1 MQIDRQAVLQVF
13 LAEANETLGQM
24 EEALLLLE
32 ERPNDDELLGE
43 VFRVVHMLKGNAAA
57 LDFKEV
63 SSFAHSIEGPLASIR
78 AREISIDKETINLLL
93 QAVDALRAMV
103 PAAAAGED
111 YFSPSQLQLMERFKE
126 FSSACETARGRLA
139 DALHDAPPAD
149 EQTPTTP
156 AGAFERASA
165 PTLRINV
172 EKLDRMLDLSGEIG
186 IVQGRMRQLI
196 ENGGSRSS
204 DQVLETLRDA
214 DRLTME
220 LQEQV
225 MDLRMV
231 PIGPVFHR
239 YARMVRDLAQK
250 HGKLAKLVVEGEE
263 AGVDTAVIA
272 NIRDPLT
279 HMIRNA
285 IDHGIE
291 PPDVRR
297 AAGKNPVGTIS
308 LRSFREA
315 GTIVIQLADDGA
327 GLNRGKIAQRA
338 RALDVSADPDK
349 LSPQELHRL
358 IFEPGFST
366 AEQIS
371 ETSGRGVGMD
381 IVRRNIEALHGRVE
395 VESEEGRGVTVTIRL
410 LLTLAIIEG
419 FSVGVDSEVYVLP
432 VDAILECV
440 ELPANHLAGNHGQGV
455 MTLRGEPL
463 PFIRLRHLFGLE
475 GGKHRE
481 NVVIVGYQ
489 GGHAGIVVDTLYG
502 EQQAVIKPLG
512 NLFQDLPSISGSTI
526 LGNGRIAL
534 VLDVP
539 GLYRAALMEEPLGTA
554 ALN

>member
-13 LAEANETLGQM
+13 LAETEETLGEM
-24 EEALLLLE
+24 ETALLLLE
-32 ERPNDDELLGE
+32 ERPGDDELLGQ
-43 VFRVVHMLKGNAAA
+43 VFRVMHMLKGNAAA
-57 LDFKEV
+57 LEFTEV
-63 SSFAHSIEGPLASIR
+63 SGVAHSIEDLLASIR
-78 AREISIDKETINLLL
+78 NHAISVDSEIVNLLL
-93 QAVDALRAMV
+93 QAVDALRRMVAASVSGGEGLAAAQTEIVARLKQFLGARELAIAV
-103 PAAAAGED
+103 PAAVAVIQEPMQAASVPEHGNG
-111 YFSPSQLQLMERFKE
+111 Q
-126 FSSACETARGRLA
+126 
-139 DALHDAPPAD
+139 
-149 EQTPTTP
+149 
-156 AGAFERASA
+156 
-165 PTLRINV
+165 TLRINV
-172 EKLDRMLDLSGEIG
+172 EKLDRLLNLAGEIG
-186 IVQGRMRQLI
+186 ITQGRMRQLI
-196 ENGGSRSS
+196 ENLSAHVGE
-204 DQVLETLRDA
+204 QLLETLREA
-214 DRLTME
+214 DRLTMD

-231 PIGPVFHR
+231 PIGPMFHS
-239 YARMVRDLAQK
+239 YARMVRDLSQK

-272 NIRDPLT
+272 NIRDPLM

-291 PPDVRR
+291 SPEVRR

-308 LRSFREA
+308 LRAVREA

-338 RALDVSADPDK
+338 RAAGVIADPDK

-366 AEQIS
+366 AEQVS

-410 LLTLAIIEG
+410 PLTLAIIEG

-432 VDAILECV
+432 LAAIQECV
-440 ELPANHLAGNHGQGV
+440 ELPANHLEGNDEQGV

-463 PFIRLRHLFGLE
+463 PFIRLRHLFDLE
-475 GGKHRE
+475 GGKQRE
-481 NVVIVGYQ
+481 NVVVVCYQ
-489 GGHAGIVVDTLYG
+489 GGHAGIVVDALYG
-502 EQQAVIKPLG
+502 EHQAVIKPLG
-512 NLFQDLPSISGSTI
+512 NLFQDLPCISGSTI

-539 GLYRAALMEEPLGTA
+539 GLYRAALTEEPPATA

>member
-1 MQIDRQAVLQVF
+1 MEIDRQAVLEVF
-13 LAEANETLGQM
+13 LAETEETLGEM
-24 EEALLLLE
+24 EAALLLLE
-32 ERPNDDELLGE
+32 ERPGDDELLGQ
-43 VFRVVHMLKGNAAA
+43 VFRVMHMLKGNAAA
-57 LDFKEV
+57 LEFTEV
-63 SSFAHSIEGPLASIR
+63 SGVAHSIEDLLASIR
-78 AREISIDKETINLLL
+78 NHDIAVDGEVVNLLL
-93 QAVDALRAMV
+93 QAVDALRRMVSASVSGGEGLAPAQSEIVACLKQFLGARELAIAV
-103 PAAAAGED
+103 PAAAAVIQEPVQATSVS
-111 YFSPSQLQLMERFKE
+111 SPEHG
-126 FSSACETARGRLA
+126 TG
-139 DALHDAPPAD
+139 H
-149 EQTPTTP
+149 
-156 AGAFERASA
+156 
-165 PTLRINV
+165 TLRINAG
-172 EKLDRMLDLSGEIG
+172 KLDRLLNLAGEIG
-186 IVQGRMRQLI
+186 ITQGRMRQLI
-196 ENGGSRSS
+196 ENLSAHVGE
-204 DQVLETLRDA
+204 QLLETLREA
-214 DRLTME
+214 DRLTMD

-231 PIGPVFHR
+231 PIGPMFHS

-250 HGKLAKLVVEGEE
+250 HGKLARLVVEGEE

-291 PPDVRR
+291 LPEVRR

-308 LRSFREA
+308 LRAVREA

-338 RALDVSADPDK
+338 RAAGVIADPDK

-366 AEQIS
+366 AEQVT

-410 LLTLAIIEG
+410 PLTLAIIEG

-432 VDAILECV
+432 LAAIVECV
-440 ELPANHLAGNHGQGV
+440 ELPADHHAGRDEQGV

-475 GGKHRE
+475 GGKQRE

-502 EQQAVIKPLG
+502 EHQAVIKPLG
-512 NLFQDLPSISGSTI
+512 NLFQDLPCISGSTI

-539 GLYRAALMEEPLGTA
+539 GLYRAALMEEPLKTA
-554 ALN
+554 ASN

>member
-1 MQIDRQAVLQVF
+1 LV
-13 LAEANETLGQM
+13 
-24 EEALLLLE
+24 
-32 ERPNDDELLGE
+32 
-43 VFRVVHMLKGNAAA
+43 
-57 LDFKEV
+57 
-63 SSFAHSIEGPLASIR
+63 
-78 AREISIDKETINLLL
+78 
-93 QAVDALRAMV
+93 
-103 PAAAAGED
+103 
-111 YFSPSQLQLMERFKE
+111 
-126 FSSACETARGRLA
+126 
-139 DALHDAPPAD
+139 DAPPAKG
-149 EQTPTTP
+149 QAQTTP
-156 AGAFERASA
+156 SGAFERATA
-165 PTLRINV
+165 RTLRINV
-172 EKLDRMLDLSGEIG
+172 EKLDRMLNLAGEIG

-196 ENGGSRSS
+196 ENGGCRGS

-231 PIGPVFHR
+231 PIGPMFHR

-250 HGKLAKLVVEGEE
+250 HGKLARLVVEGEE
-263 AGVDTAVIA
+263 AGVDTAVIEH
-272 NIRDPLT
+272 IRDPLT

-291 PPDVRR
+291 PPEVRR
-297 AAGKNPVGTIS
+297 AAGKDSVGSIS
-308 LRSFREA
+308 LRAFREA

-327 GLNRGKIAQRA
+327 GLNRGKIAQCA
-338 RALDVSADPDK
+338 RALNVSADPDK
-349 LSPQELHRL
+349 LTTQELNRL

-366 AEQIS
+366 AEQVS

-395 VESEEGRGVTVTIRL
+395 IESEEGRGATVTIRL
-410 LLTLAIIEG
+410 PLTLAIIEG

-432 VDAILECV
+432 LDAILECV
-440 ELPANHLAGNHGQGV
+440 ELPANGLARNDGQGV

-475 GGKHRE
+475 SGKQRE
-481 NVVIVGYQ
+481 NVVVVGYQ

-502 EQQAVIKPLG
+502 EHQAVIKPLG
-512 NLFQDLPSISGSTI
+512 SLFQDLPGISGSTI
-526 LGNGRIAL
+526 LGDGRIAL

-554 ALN
+554 ASN

>member
-1 MQIDRQAVLQVF
+1 MQTEIVARLKEFLSARELAIAVPAGVAAIQEPMQA
-13 LAEANETLGQM
+13 AS
-24 EEALLLLE
+24 
-32 ERPNDDELLGE
+32 
-43 VFRVVHMLKGNAAA
+43 
-57 LDFKEV
+57 V
-63 SSFAHSIEGPLASIR
+63 SSPEHGSG
-78 AREISIDKETINLLL
+78 
-93 QAVDALRAMV
+93 
-103 PAAAAGED
+103 
-111 YFSPSQLQLMERFKE
+111 
-126 FSSACETARGRLA
+126 
-139 DALHDAPPAD
+139 H
-149 EQTPTTP
+149 
-156 AGAFERASA
+156 
-165 PTLRINV
+165 TLRINV
-172 EKLDRMLDLSGEIG
+172 EKLDRLLNLAGEIG
-186 IVQGRMRQLI
+186 ITQGRMRQLI
-196 ENGGSRSS
+196 ENLSAHVGE
-204 DQVLETLRDA
+204 QLLETLREA
-214 DRLTME
+214 DRLTMD

-231 PIGPVFHR
+231 PIGPMFHG

-250 HGKLAKLVVEGEE
+250 HGKLVKLVVEGEE

-291 PPDVRR
+291 PPEVRR
-297 AAGKNPVGTIS
+297 AAGKNPVGSIS
-308 LRSFREA
+308 LRAVREA

-338 RALDVSADPDK
+338 QAAGVIADPDK
-349 LSPQELHRL
+349 LSPQELNRL

-410 LLTLAIIEG
+410 PLTLAIIEG

-432 VDAILECV
+432 LAAILECV
-440 ELPANHLAGNHGQGV
+440 ELPANHLAGNNEQGV

-475 GGKHRE
+475 GGKQKE
-481 NVVIVGYQ
+481 NVVIVSYQ
-489 GGHAGIVVDTLYG
+489 GGHAGIVVDALYG
-502 EQQAVIKPLG
+502 EHQAVIKPLG
-512 NLFQDLPSISGSTI
+512 NLFQDLPCISGSTI

-539 GLYRAALMEEPLGTA
+539 GLYRAALTEEPLATA